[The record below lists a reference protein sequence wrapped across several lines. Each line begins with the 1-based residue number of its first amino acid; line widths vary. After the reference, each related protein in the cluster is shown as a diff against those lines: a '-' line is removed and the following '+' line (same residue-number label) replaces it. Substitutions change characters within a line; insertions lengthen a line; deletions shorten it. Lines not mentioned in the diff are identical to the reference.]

1 MKQVEQIGNMKRDKQ
16 YEDSAKLAGYAM
28 LGGIL
33 TLVGLVIYNV
43 IVYGIN

>member
-1 MKQVEQIGNMKRDKQ
+1 LKEFKIIEVMRSNKQ

-33 TLVGLVIYNV
+33 TLVGMVIYNM
-43 IVYGIN
+43 IVYGVS

>member
-16 YEDSAKLAGYAM
+16 YEDSAMLAGYAM

-33 TLVGLVIYNV
+33 TLIGLVIYNV